1 MSSDPGAGLALIDD
15 EMVPVSEAR
24 LPILDWGFLHSDAT
38 YDVAHVW
45 QGRFFR
51 LDDHLDRF
59 SAGMEKLR
67 MRIPHDRDAIRD
79 RLHDLVA
86 AAGLR
91 EAYVEMICTRG
102 QPQAGSRH
110 PRTCTNR
117 FLAFAVPFI
126 WIADPAKQETGLH
139 LTISRMQRIPPASVD
154 PAVKNYHWLDM
165 VQALFEAYDR
175 GGETAITVDAHD
187 HVVEGPG
194 FNLFVVRD
202 GDLATPAIGVLPGV
216 TRRTVMEIGRA
227 HGRAVDAGPVS
238 AEAVRSAD
246 EVLITSTAGGVMPVT
261 HVDGTVIGDGT
272 PGPVTRAL
280 RDAYWA
286 LHEDPRYSLAVDYE
300 RAGGDRDGD

>member
-1 MSSDPGAGLALIDD
+1 M
-15 EMVPVSEAR
+15 
-24 LPILDWGFLHSDAT
+24 
-38 YDVAHVW
+38 
-45 QGRFFR
+45 
-51 LDDHLDRF
+51 
-59 SAGMEKLR
+59 
-67 MRIPHDRDAIRD
+67 
-79 RLHDLVA
+79 
-86 AAGLR
+86 
-91 EAYVEMICTRG
+91 
-102 QPQAGSRH
+102 
-110 PRTCTNR
+110 
-117 FLAFAVPFI
+117 
-126 WIADPAKQETGLH
+126 
-139 LTISRMQRIPPASVD
+139 
-154 PAVKNYHWLDM
+154 
-165 VQALFEAYDR
+165 
-175 GGETAITVDAHD
+175 
-187 HVVEGPG
+187 
-194 FNLFVVRD
+194 FVVRD